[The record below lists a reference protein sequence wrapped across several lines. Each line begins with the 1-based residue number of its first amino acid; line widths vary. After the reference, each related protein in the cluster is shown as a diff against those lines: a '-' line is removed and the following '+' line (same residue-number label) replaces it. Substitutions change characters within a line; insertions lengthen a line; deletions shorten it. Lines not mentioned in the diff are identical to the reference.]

1 MNVIRLVFVAF
12 LLVGYLFSGAQL
24 PFRHY
29 STNDG
34 LPSSETYSS
43 YQDTKG
49 YIWIATDMGVSR
61 FDGYHF
67 KNYSTADG
75 LADNT
80 VFKFYED
87 TKGRIWFCSF
97 SGKLSYYYNDSIYG
111 SDMPINEDLRATLK
125 NGYLTG
131 IYCLP
136 NDTLLLGTIN
146 GLLKAIPGK
155 VNSTNTWIKLQKLN
169 NKNTYIFNN
178 NSFATIEPQTA
189 TSVKLTTYIN
199 NTKSNES
206 IINDWYS
213 HLINLVQNPDKSYVV
228 IFSDSSFVLNENAQ
242 VTATVNLNSI
252 TTVLIE
258 NDSHIWL
265 AGRTNGIN
273 LYRTENYHTPERHYL
288 DQLTVSG
295 VMRDSENGYWFTT
308 TEDGIF
314 YLPSQKFTWLI
325 GSRDKMPEEKITSI
339 NDGPGGT
346 WITAHRSLMV
356 MNQDSQPVYKLLDRT
371 GYPGHFDIYYWNT
384 FYYKQTEIWISTST
398 GIAIINPITEKLIHY
413 VNMFESE
420 YGTEYDS
427 RMLIADH
434 RNNIWS
440 LNLTTVRC
448 IDATTKKI
456 TRLINIPARAQT
468 MCEDFKGNI
477 WVGTLNGVY
486 QFKNDSLY
494 PPENKSIFALRFVDL
509 KRHGNIIAGATRGS
523 GLYMFLPDTT
533 IHLLTSN
540 GLTSNMC
547 RSVFIDSSNTI
558 WLTTNNGVNIIK
570 FNKTKSNLTIS
581 HLNSSDGLLSNDVD
595 LVSVIQNLV
604 YLYTKKGLTIFN
616 PDSVAYN
623 NVAPPVYIQQL
634 TIDNIPTDFQT
645 NNTFSHTT
653 NFIGINFIGLTYKN
667 AGKQQYKYQLEG
679 YDTTWTYT
687 TNTFVQFTKLP
698 PGDYR
703 FIVKCINNSG
713 IESNNPAIFPFTI
726 NTPFY
731 QKWWFYLLAMLLFV
745 GSTITVSMLYINRVR
760 KQEEQRNETNL
771 KIASLELQAFRAQMN
786 PHFIFNCLNAIQDFI
801 IKNDSSSARRFL
813 TSFAKLIRTTLNNSR
828 RQNVTLDEEVDFLK
842 LYLDLEQMRF
852 NNKFNFRFNM
862 QPGLTLSAIEVPAM
876 ILQPFVEN
884 AIRHGRIGSLD
895 RQGQLLVSFE
905 VQNSVLICSVDDNG
919 IGYNQS
925 AKNEYQPGNKQAHAL
940 DIIND
945 RIKTIAEINK
955 AEIRYTIQDK
965 SDTQI
970 LETGTLV
977 QLFIPINQEAN
988 EQNTHTSS

>member
-1 MNVIRLVFVAF
+1 MNVIRFVFVALSLVCY
-12 LLVGYLFSGAQL
+12 LLSGAQL

-34 LPSSETYSS
+34 LPSSETYSA

-61 FDGYHF
+61 FDGYNF

-80 VFKFYED
+80 IFKFYED
-87 TKGRIWFCSF
+87 PKGRIWFCSF
-97 SGKLSYYYNDSIYG
+97 SGRLSYYYNDSIYG

-131 IYCLP
+131 IQCLP
-136 NDTLLLGTIN
+136 NDTLLLGTFN
-146 GLLKAIPGK
+146 GLIKAIPQTTNNKTTWVAIHTIDTGRIFLVNDGYIVTEPSITGK
-155 VNSTNTWIKLQKLN
+155 LKFKLHRSGAGGAVILPIEYYSFISICEQYDNSFYILTTGPAYILDSRGMYIKTIDNWVGSSALKLN
-169 NKNTYIFNN
+169 NNQVWLGRRIGG
-178 NSFATIEPQTA
+178 
-189 TSVKLTTYIN
+189 VKLY
-199 NTKSNES
+199 
-206 IINDWYS
+206 
-213 HLINLVQNPDKSYVV
+213 
-228 IFSDSSFVLNENAQ
+228 
-242 VTATVNLNSI
+242 SI
-252 TTVLIE
+252 TNGEVLR
-258 NDSHIWL
+258 SLLH
-265 AGRTNGIN
+265 G
-273 LYRTENYHTPERHYL
+273 
-288 DQLTVSG
+288 LTVSG
-295 VMRDSENGYWFTT
+295 ILIDKEKGYWFTT

-314 YLPSQKFTWLI
+314 YMPSEKYKYYTTEEKAIPPNRITAIIEIDTNTLFICHKQVLVSENSSPPKPKFRWLSAMDI
-325 GSRDKMPEEKITSI
+325 SKKRDLYYWSALIYKPGELWLSSSSGITIINIYTNTLIKFIDNYKGNSGPEYGSRLAIKS
-339 NDGPGGT
+339 
-346 WITAHRSLMV
+346 
-356 MNQDSQPVYKLLDRT
+356 SQ
-371 GYPGHFDIYYWNT
+371 
-384 FYYKQTEIWISTST
+384 
-398 GIAIINPITEKLIHY
+398 
-413 VNMFESE
+413 
-420 YGTEYDS
+420 
-427 RMLIADH
+427 
-434 RNNIWS
+434 NNVWS
-440 LNLTTVRC
+440 LNLSTLS
-448 IDATTKKI
+448 KI
-456 TRLINIPARAQT
+456 NASKYEIENVINIPARAQT
-468 MCEDFKGNI
+468 LCEYFDSSI
-477 WVGTLNGVY
+477 LIGTINGVY
-486 QFKNDSLY
+486 CYKNDSLTY
-494 PPENKSIFALRFVDL
+494 WGNSNPLYKHRFVDI
-509 KRHGNIIAGATRGS
+509 KRRNNMIVAATRGS
-523 GLYMFLPDTT
+523 GLCIMYKDTT
-533 IHLLTSN
+533 YILTKN
-540 GLTSNMC
+540 EGLCSNMC
-547 RSVFIDSSNTI
+547 RCVLIDDNNQI
-558 WLTTNNGVNIIK
+558 WLGTNNGINLIRTNETGQPVNI
-570 FNKTKSNLTIS
+570 
-581 HLNSSDGLLSNDVD
+581 SSLSIFDGLLSNDIEQIGKCAD
-595 LVSVIQNLV
+595 MLWI
-604 YLYTKKGLTIFN
+604 YTKKGLTTFN

-634 TIDNIPTDFQT
+634 TIDNIPADVQI

-713 IESNNPAIFPFTI
+713 VESITPAVLPFTI

-731 QKWWFYLLAMLLFV
+731 KKWWFYVLAM
-745 GSTITVSMLYINRVR
+745 SMFIAGTFTAAILYINRIKKR
-760 KQEEQRNETNL
+760 EELRNETNL

-828 RQNVTLDEEVDFLK
+828 RQNVTLEEEVEFLK

-852 NNKFNFRFNM
+852 NNKFNFRFSM
-862 QPGLTLSAIEVPAM
+862 QPGLTISAIEVPAM

-895 RQGQLLVSFE
+895 RQGELLMTFE
-905 VQNSVLICSVDDNG
+905 VINEVLICSVDDNG

-955 AEIRYTIQDK
+955 ADIRYTIQDK
-965 SDTQI
+965 SE
-970 LETGTLV
+970 LKNSETGTLV
-977 QLFIPINQEAN
+977 RLFIPLNHNA
-988 EQNTHTSS
+988 